1 MKALAVSKSSYQV
14 IFKSQKAKKKKRVKR
29 LEFLRMLFR
38 TQETSITSNIKLFVS
53 DRFLKTQT
61 FNFF

>member
-14 IFKSQKAKKKKRVKR
+14 IFKR

-61 FNFF
+61 FNFYKTQTKNTQ